1 MQAII
6 IFFIVLNEMKNGG
19 LHLEISLGFFTNHK
33 EVLFSM
39 VYKTL
44 WRSLAPFGVISGVDL
59 VQALIS
65 GLVQLNRIK

>member
-6 IFFIVLNEMKNGG
+6 IFFFVLNEMKNGG
-19 LHLEISLGFFTNHK
+19 LHLDPTRFSTNHK
-33 EVLFSM
+33 EVLFPM

-44 WRSLAPFGVISGVDL
+44 WRSLAPFGVILGVDL

-65 GLVQLNRIK
+65 G